1 MARREA
7 ETSVHYCAVRR
18 KPDAP
23 FPALLDCG
31 EGTRHGR
38 KALKVNDKSDEIA
51 ARRDPAASAALRILA
66 FKAVK
71 ARCART
77 LSRSLASETPM
88 GSMTPSVTAASKKP
102 EPLWS
107 LAQDHQRPGRET
119 KGQVH
124 GTGKIECETHS
135 QHRTRHRGQWAIESA
150 CTGRAMVMLSRDD
163 DVHLQRS
170 RTRQLHHP
178 QITSPITHPP
188 GARKD
193 SLRLKRKDSAWHDD
207 SLVSHVAA

>member
-1 MARREA
+1 VTTNRTRLP
-7 ETSVHYCAVRR
+7 
-18 KPDAP
+18 PDAMRL
-23 FPALLDCG
+23 PAQHCAFS
-31 EGTRHGR
+31 H
-38 KALKVNDKSDEIA
+38 
-51 ARRDPAASAALRILA
+51 

-77 LSRSLASETPM
+77 LSRSKRDGLNDTI
-88 GSMTPSVTAASKKP
+88 G
-102 EPLWS
+102 
-107 LAQDHQRPGRET
+107 HGRVQKT
-119 KGQVH
+119 RTVMVS
-124 GTGKIECETHS
+124 GTGPRLAVRSRVKSTEPAKS
-135 QHRTRHRGQWAIESA
+135 SARPARNVGPAVRGQWAIESA

-193 SLRLKRKDSAWHDD
+193 SLRLKT
-207 SLVSHVAA
+207 